1 MAVHTLLLI
10 TQGGMR
16 SLGVD
21 MWINARAVGG
31 IVRPTGC
38 GSLKAVGAVLEINS
52 GRGTRTRTLVTSSGG
67 EMTRIGFG
75 SMVVKDGCTCK
86 FMSTSKK

>member
-21 MWINARAVGG
+21 MWIIARAVGG

-38 GSLKAVGAVLEINS
+38 GSLKAINS
-52 GRGTRTRTLVTSSGG
+52 GRGTWTRTLVFSFGG

-75 SMVVKDGCTCK
+75 SMVVKDRCTCK
-86 FMSTSKK
+86 FMSTPKK

>member
-16 SLGVD
+16 SLRVD
-21 MWINARAVGG
+21 ISIIARAVGG
-31 IVRPTGC
+31 FVRPTGC
-38 GSLKAVGAVLEINS
+38 GSLKAMLS
-52 GRGTRTRTLVTSSGG
+52 GRGTWTRTLVFSIGG

-75 SMVVKDGCTCK
+75 STVVKAGCTCK
-86 FMSTSKK
+86 FMSTPKK